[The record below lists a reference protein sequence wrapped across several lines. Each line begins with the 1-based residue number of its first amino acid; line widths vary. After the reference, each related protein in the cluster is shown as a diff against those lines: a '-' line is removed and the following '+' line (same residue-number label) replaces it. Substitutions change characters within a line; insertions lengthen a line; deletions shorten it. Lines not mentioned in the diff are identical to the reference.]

1 VYILD
6 TSVIIELIRRNP
18 AFLNRFRRIAGLTIG
33 IFTITL
39 VYYEVQRGI
48 VYLNATAQKRRLT
61 DLLQRVTMQGVD
73 DPQILDTAAD
83 IHSELRRHGRTFSDI
98 DIFVM
103 AAASVRGLTVITTD
117 PDFMQAA
124 MFIPNLNV
132 EQW

>member
-1 VYILD
+1 MYIFD
-6 TSVIIELIRRNP
+6 TSILIEIIRRNRSFLLRYNQI
-18 AFLNRFRRIAGLTIG
+18 AFSQAD

-39 VYYEVQRGI
+39 AYYEVQRGI

-61 DLLQRVTMQGVD
+61 TLLQTVTMLGID

-98 DIFVM
+98 DIFIM
-103 AAASVRGLTVITTD
+103 AVATVRGLTVVTTD
-117 PDFMQAA
+117 PDFTQAA
-124 MFIPNLNV
+124 AFIPNLNV